1 MLLSLS
7 LIILLGVTIGNLF
20 VKLKLPHI
28 IGMLITGIIL
38 GPHVLN
44 LLDSSILKISADLR
58 KMALVIILL
67 KAGLSLDLS
76 DLKKSGS
83 SAFFLSFL
91 PASFEILGYIIFAP
105 IFFKVKVIDAAV
117 LGAVLASVSPAV
129 VVPRMIDLIERKY
142 GTNKGIPQMIV
153 AGASCDDIFTIVLF
167 TTFLNTALNGHFNI
181 NSLFSIPISIIL
193 GIIIGSTVGYFLHII
208 FENLYKK
215 HHYVRN
221 SIKVIIILGF
231 SFLLVSLEEK
241 LSNILPISGLL
252 AVMSMASVIKIKS
265 VDFVSKRLSE
275 KFGKI
280 WLSAEVLLFVLVG
293 AAVDIRYTL
302 GFGKEAILIIF
313 ICLIFR
319 SVGILISIAKRDFNN
334 KERVFCI
341 LAYIPKATVQAAIA
355 SIPLLSGLGS
365 GNLILSIAVLSI
377 LITAPMGAIGIDKT
391 YVKYL
396 KKSNN

>member
-20 VKLKLPHI
+20 GKLKLPHI

-44 LLDSSILKISADLR
+44 LLDSSILRISADLR

-105 IFFKVKVIDAAV
+105 IFFKVKVMDAAV

-142 GTNKGIPQMIV
+142 GTNKGIPQMII
-153 AGASCDDIFTIVLF
+153 AGASCDDIFTIVLY
-167 TTFLNTALNGHFNI
+167 TALNGHFNI
-181 NSLFSIPISIIL
+181 KSLFSIPISIIL
-193 GIIIGSTVGYFLHII
+193 GIIIGSMVGYFLHVM

-231 SFLLVSLEEK
+231 SFLLVALEEK

>member
-1 MLLSLS
+1 M
-7 LIILLGVTIGNLF
+7 
-20 VKLKLPHI
+20 
-28 IGMLITGIIL
+28 
-38 GPHVLN
+38 
-44 LLDSSILKISADLR
+44 
-58 KMALVIILL
+58 
-67 KAGLSLDLS
+67 
-76 DLKKSGS
+76 
-83 SAFFLSFL
+83 
-91 PASFEILGYIIFAP
+91 
-105 IFFKVKVIDAAV
+105 
-117 LGAVLASVSPAV
+117 
-129 VVPRMIDLIERKY
+129 
-142 GTNKGIPQMIV
+142 
-153 AGASCDDIFTIVLF
+153 
-167 TTFLNTALNGHFNI
+167 
-181 NSLFSIPISIIL
+181 
-193 GIIIGSTVGYFLHII
+193 VGYFLHII